1 MQRPFSARWSFL
13 GVGLSR
19 KKIGSSEMN
28 SYFLW
33 SILNSLESSRCTA
46 MMSGLLPSTP
56 PALYS
61 STFGLL
67 GFLWRGLSPVSSIY
81 LTLSSK
87 ALSKRSLP
95 PEISR
100 FASPPLI
107 RPGCWVTL
115 IDSKRKLFLLWLLVW
130 LWREEE
136 PPTVMLRR
144 WVPFRWDGE
153 KMESIRNNLIYSNP
167 LITLLLLSQWLTL

>member
-1 MQRPFSARWSFL
+1 MQRTFSARWSFL

-115 IDSKRKLFLLWLLVW
+115 IDSKRKIVFIVITCLTLARGGTSYGHAEALGSFS
-130 LWREEE
+130 
-136 PPTVMLRR
+136 LRR
-144 WVPFRWDGE
+144 WENG
-153 KMESIRNNLIYSNP
+153 IH
-167 LITLLLLSQWLTL
+167 